1 MPELID
7 RVVTFLRASR
17 KAIVAGAALAAYFGL
32 DLSSGVEAIDAL
44 ITAVLVWLVPN
55 AQG

>member
-32 DLSSGVEAIDAL
+32 DVSSGVEAIDAL
-44 ITAVLVWLVPN
+44 IAAVLVWLVPN
-55 AQG
+55 AQD